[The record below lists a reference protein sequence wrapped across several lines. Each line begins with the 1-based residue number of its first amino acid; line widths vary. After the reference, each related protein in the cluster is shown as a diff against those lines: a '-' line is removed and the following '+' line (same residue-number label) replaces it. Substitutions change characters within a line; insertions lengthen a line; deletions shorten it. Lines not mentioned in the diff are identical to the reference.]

1 MLKMRINICKGDDNK
16 IMKNEKGITLVALV
30 ITIIVLI
37 IIAGIAVNMSL
48 GDNGIFTKV
57 KEAKQLQITAEAK
70 EKIGTEI
77 LAAQMEAIER
87 NEQVEQSQIEDIISK
102 YGQLQDDKDTIILKD
117 TGYKISLLDIYNGTI
132 ADNGSYT
139 EAKAKIENKVA
150 QLEEKNKELEKQLND
165 TGNGPLIDLIC
176 VSTYVGSGGDGGS
189 KYTYVIDE
197 KCKYYTVTNYTTP
210 VDCAKKWS
218 WNSNTT
224 THTIAFYGSDGNTL
238 ISTVTPN
245 IGEKT
250 EVPANAKYAVID
262 MGSWGG
268 SAGRNNYISL
278 QGSNS

>member
-102 YGQLQDDKDTIILKD
+102 
-117 TGYKISLLDIYNGTI
+117 
-132 ADNGSYT
+132 
-139 EAKAKIENKVA
+139 
-150 QLEEKNKELEKQLND
+150 
-165 TGNGPLIDLIC
+165 
-176 VSTYVGSGGDGGS
+176 
-189 KYTYVIDE
+189 
-197 KCKYYTVTNYTTP
+197 
-210 VDCAKKWS
+210 
-218 WNSNTT
+218 
-224 THTIAFYGSDGNTL
+224 
-238 ISTVTPN
+238 
-245 IGEKT
+245 
-250 EVPANAKYAVID
+250 
-262 MGSWGG
+262 
-268 SAGRNNYISL
+268 
-278 QGSNS
+278 